1 MIDNKLLIKEF
12 KKHNGIMRTS
22 ELNNIC
28 IDSRNI
34 LRLLNEE
41 KIVKLKK
48 GVYQLS
54 DDIDTPDEVI
64 ISKLFPSAV
73 IYLNSALFYY
83 GYTDRIPFTW
93 QMAVDRN
100 SSKSQYKINYPV
112 ITPFYLNKE
121 ILKVGVSEY
130 SIGNIIIKIYDRDR
144 TICDVLRYEKKLD
157 KEIFNKAIQSYI
169 KDDEKNTS
177 KLLEYAKV
185 LRVMNKVKI
194 YVGVWL

>member
-1 MIDNKLLIKEF
+1 MIDNKLLIEEF

-41 KIVKLKK
+41 KIIKLKK

-83 GYTDRIPFTW
+83 GYTDRIPSSW
-93 QMAVDRN
+93 QIAVDKN
-100 SSKSQYKINYPV
+100 VAKSQFKITYPS
-112 ITPFYLNKE
+112 ITPFYLINKFMD
-121 ILKVGVSEY
+121 IGITEY
-130 SIGNIIIKIYDRDR
+130 CIGNVKIKIFDRER
-144 TICDVLRYEKKLD
+144 TICDVLRYENKID
-157 KEIFNKAIQSYI
+157 KEVFNKAIQSYI
-169 KDDEKNTS
+169 KDKEKNIN
-177 KLLEYAKV
+177 KLMEYARILKV
-185 LRVMNKVKI
+185 VKKIKI
-194 YVGVWL
+194 YIGVWL